1 MVLVSDK
8 PSNGIGILQT
18 KLSDREGYDASRGGL
33 EAVPL
38 DQHIEG
44 GHGERQ
50 PGLEI
55 LPDAVHHLLEM
66 ADERQHRQHRFNE
79 DALLPL
85 SPSTQFEVGGITL
98 RRMERRIT
106 QHNHALVELPHEP
119 LKRVI
124 RRMGRITRPCH
135 HQAILIH
142 HQTEFATHN
151 PAMIGEA
158 FPAHPLR
165 PAAFTQGMDPLDSI
179 RVDDAEDGWGGQEGL
194 RPVVMRREET
204 QEPGP
209 LGEVGKQRPRV
220 ARQPAIEG
228 AVADAFECVTALR

>member
-1 MVLVSDK
+1 MHCTIWWSCAKVVALVTC
-8 PSNGIGILQT
+8 IRRQI
-18 KLSDREGYDASRGGL
+18 GGL
-33 EAVPL
+33 LPFKVTL
-38 DQHIEG
+38 IE
-44 GHGERQ
+44 Q
-50 PGLEI
+50 QTACA
-55 LPDAVHHLLEM
+55 PD
-66 ADERQHRQHRFNE
+66 
-79 DALLPL
+79 
-85 SPSTQFEVGGITL
+85 
-98 RRMERRIT
+98 
-106 QHNHALVELPHEP
+106 
-119 LKRVI
+119 
-124 RRMGRITRPCH
+124 
-135 HQAILIH
+135 
-142 HQTEFATHN
+142 N

-194 RPVVMRREET
+194 CPVVMRREET